1 MSDTIITGYL
11 SRKQLIDQL
20 RTSAQRAASTP
31 VEAGENQGYR
41 LGHSLGYQDALKEV
55 MQLIKELP
63 DEPKP
68 TQAPKPWHH
77 GKG

>member
-1 MSDTIITGYL
+1 MNEIITGYL
-11 SRKQLIDQL
+11 QRKHLVDQL
-20 RTSAQRAASTP
+20 KQRIEAKASAP
-31 VEAGENQGYR
+31 VETGENQGYR

-55 MQLIKELP
+55 VQLIKELP

-77 GKG
+77 G